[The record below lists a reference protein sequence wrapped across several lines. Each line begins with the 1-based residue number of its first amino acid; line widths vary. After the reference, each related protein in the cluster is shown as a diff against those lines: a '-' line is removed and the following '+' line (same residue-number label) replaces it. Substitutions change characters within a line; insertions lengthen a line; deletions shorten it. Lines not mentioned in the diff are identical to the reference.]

1 MLGNLPWMTCLLTLL
16 LPAALWGQSQ
26 GSISF
31 SRGSFLSPDYNLTDT
46 REFNY
51 LSGRFSNSPGPA
63 QSSGF
68 FTDMELQ
75 LSPGVPVLS
84 YLNPAEFY
92 WKSPLF
98 AQDQSLSLGRRRYT
112 WSSLDER
119 WGLGL
124 FQPQFRWNP
133 ISPESQGMTGLFWQT
148 ANRKSQMPFSILLFA
163 SPFFVPD
170 QGAGY
175 EIENGTF
182 AKSNPYFRTPPSQ
195 ARLRGQTDAVNYSIE
210 KPDTLDVVQNNSLAA
225 EVQLGN
231 PTQGIYFGTSLAYKP
246 SNQLAMAFQG
256 YISPN
261 SSVEVQ
267 VLPAVYYHTLAAG
280 DLGYASGNSKIGI
293 GFIQETPIDPKYSSE
308 WTYIKYSASQMVSPY
323 LALDFR
329 GVLTEVSYLKIQ
341 GAEESITGP
350 MSGSATT
357 LLPSRYS
364 FGNAYALSVKGTLIR
379 WQQNQL
385 HAEAKYQRGERGE
398 FNHWLGQLKIL
409 TRKDWSFALN
419 FDFIAIDDSEASKKT
434 LAEKYQ
440 NNDSIALGVGYVF

>member
-1 MLGNLPWMTCLLTLL
+1 M
-16 LPAALWGQSQ
+16 
-26 GSISF
+26 
-31 SRGSFLSPDYNLTDT
+31 
-46 REFNY
+46 
-51 LSGRFSNSPGPA
+51 
-63 QSSGF
+63 
-68 FTDMELQ
+68 
-75 LSPGVPVLS
+75 
-84 YLNPAEFY
+84 
-92 WKSPLF
+92 
-98 AQDQSLSLGRRRYT
+98 
-112 WSSLDER
+112 
-119 WGLGL
+119 
-124 FQPQFRWNP
+124 
-133 ISPESQGMTGLFWQT
+133 
-148 ANRKSQMPFSILLFA
+148 
-163 SPFFVPD
+163 
-170 QGAGY
+170 
-175 EIENGTF
+175 
-182 AKSNPYFRTPPSQ
+182 
-195 ARLRGQTDAVNYSIE
+195 RGQTDAVNYSIE

-225 EVQLGN
+225 EIQLGN

-261 SSVEVQ
+261 NSVEVQ

-293 GFIQETPIDPKYSSE
+293 GVIQETPSDPKYSSE
-308 WTYIKYSASQMVSPY
+308 WTYIKYSPSQMVSPY
-323 LALDFR
+323 LALDFH

-341 GAEESITGP
+341 GAEESITAP

-364 FGNAYALSVKGTLIR
+364 FGNAYALSVTGTLIR
-379 WQQNQL
+379 WQRNQL

-398 FNHWLGQLKIL
+398 FNHWFGRFKFL